1 MAWRGKW
8 AWISLGLACWAIA
21 ASAIAGYYFVRCS
34 ELEEAYERALAYVS
48 VSLCID
54 YGNGTVEWHNDTLMP
69 VGSTLFNLTE
79 QVTWNFS
86 YVVWPGMGAYVTC
99 INGLCERIIT
109 PGHEGYSWIW
119 YYWDADKKAWV
130 WGPVAC
136 DKHVLYNGEVLMWRY
151 EHWSF

>member
-1 MAWRGKW
+1 MGASNKW
-8 AWISLGLACWAIA
+8 AWACLGLLCWAVA
-21 ASAIAGYYFVRCS
+21 ASALAGYYYIRYVGVR
-34 ELEEAYERALAYVS
+34 EAYETALAYVS

-54 YGNGTVEWHNDTLMP
+54 YGNGTVEWHNGTLMP
-69 VGSTLFNLTE
+69 VGSTLFNLT
-79 QVTWNFS
+79 QHVAWNLS
-86 YVVWPGMGAYVTC
+86 YYEGPYGIYITC
-99 INGLCERIIT
+99 INRVCERIVE

-119 YYWDADKKAWV
+119 YYWDEDTKTWV